1 MVILYRPSTDE
12 IIWKSKRGVF
22 SHQHDVNIINDHTIS
37 VFNNNNFNT
46 VYGEIVDKN
55 NQIIFYD
62 FKNNKY
68 SRIINDAL
76 MQYEVRTITEGK
88 AEVTDDGDVFI
99 EESNYG
105 RSLYF
110 DKSGELLWQH
120 VNRAEDTD
128 VFRVAWSRLIY
139 KEEEVEMIDKLMKKE
154 CIYE

>member
-1 MVILYRPSTDE
+1 MKDYINLFHSMVSE
-12 IIWKSKRGVF
+12 IHFWDNLTKEEKL
-22 SHQHDVNIINDHTIS
+22 NKIS
-37 VFNNNNFNT
+37 IF
-46 VYGEIVDKN
+46 
-55 NQIIFYD
+55 FYD

-88 AEVTDDGDVFI
+88 AEVTDDGDIFI